1 MYDDIGSIETSW
13 GLYRVAGDNGRK
25 DIIQFHYSASND
37 ALYKESI
44 CLEEGDY
51 EFSVYDSMANDICCK
66 FGQGYYK
73 VTSSNG
79 DLIVEG
85 GEFGASLST
94 SFALPFV
101 TVHRNHEHNIG

>member
-1 MYDDIGSIETSW
+1 MYICSTVHLTSSPAAAGPNCIQIDIVYDDIGSIETSW

-51 EFSVYDSMANDICCK
+51 EFSVYDSMANDICCNSDK
-66 FGQGYYK
+66 AITKLHHQMG
-73 VTSSNG
+73 T
-79 DLIVEG
+79 
-85 GEFGASLST
+85 
-94 SFALPFV
+94 
-101 TVHRNHEHNIG
+101 